1 MIRLACATVAFF
13 AMSTSATAAAAADGF
28 YVGLDA
34 GVTNGRPNDVDELVT
49 FSSEPA
55 GAVPTE
61 TIKYDDVFQ
70 IEYDRGSDVTLF
82 GGYDFGWFRVEGELG
97 QKRVGLDENV
107 SDDITAEFLG
117 DLNGRLNRPPAVP
130 VPGAPNHPA
139 LTIGDFQPSGSL
151 KVRSAML
158 NGMFDV
164 ELFDKLTLSGGGGV
178 GRSFAKGFDDTDG
191 ALAWQYQVGARYR
204 LNEHFDLGLKYR
216 YFNSGIIKLDHDPIA
231 YDGNPVTGGTA
242 GPHTVNALVT
252 PDIEG
257 QFRTRSVLLSL
268 TYNIR

>member
-1 MIRLACATVAFF
+1 MNRIACATVAFF
-13 AMSTSATAAAAADGF
+13 AMSISTAAAAADGF

-55 GAVPTE
+55 GAVPPE

-70 IEYDRGSDVTLF
+70 VEYDRGSDVTLF

-107 SDDITAEFLG
+107 SDYITAEFLA
-117 DLNGRLNRPPAVP
+117 DLNGRLNRPPAAS
-130 VPGAPNHPA
+130 VPGSPNLQA
-139 LTIGDFQPSGSL
+139 LTIADFQPSGSL

-164 ELFDKLTLSGGGGV
+164 ELFDALTLSGGGGI
-178 GRSFAKGFDDTDG
+178 GRSFAKGFDDTDS
-191 ALAWQYQVGARYR
+191 AQAWQYAFGARYK
-204 LNEHFDLGLKYR
+204 LNKNFDLGLKYR
-216 YFNSGIIKLDHDPIA
+216 YFNSGIIKLDHDPIDYA
-231 YDGNPVTGGTA
+231 GNPVDGGTA